1 MMLKVLIID
10 DEPIAL
16 EKLRS
21 YVLKIPFFELVAV
34 CESAFDAMK
43 AVSETQVDVIFT
55 DIDMPGLNG
64 MDFVSS
70 LAMPPMVVFI
80 TAYANYAADSYRLS
94 AVDYLLKPYGFVDFQ
109 RASNKVVERYSMS
122 HRDSSTIASTT
133 NDSLFIKADYRYLR
147 VNLAD
152 ISYIKGCGEYL
163 QIFVDGEAEPIMT
176 LSSFA
181 AIKERLTDDFIQ
193 VHRSYIVNMN
203 RVNRV
208 ERSRIVFGDDVY
220 IPIGDMYKNEFLQ
233 YLTDR
238 AVGRK

>member
-122 HRDSSTIASTT
+122 HRDSSTIASTA

>member
-43 AVSETQVDVIFT
+43 VVSETQVDVIFT

-70 LAMPPMVVFI
+70 LAMSPMVVFI

-109 RASNKVVERYSMS
+109 RASNKVMERYSMS
-122 HRDSSTIASTT
+122 HRDSSTIASTA

>member
-70 LAMPPMVVFI
+70 LAMSPMVVFI

-109 RASNKVVERYSMS
+109 RASNKVMERYSMS
-122 HRDSSTIASTT
+122 HRDSSTIASTA

>member
-1 MMLKVLIID
+1 MTLKVLIID

-16 EKLRS
+16 EKLKS

-43 AVSETQVDVIFT
+43 VVSETQVDVIFT

-70 LAMPPMVVFI
+70 LVARPMVVFI

-94 AVDYLLKPYGFVDFQ
+94 AVDYILKPYSFVDFQ
-109 RASNKVVERYSMS
+109 RASNKVMERYSMS
-122 HRDSSTIASTT
+122 HRDSPSTAATV
-133 NDSLFIKADYRYLR
+133 NDSLFVKADYRYLR
-147 VNLAD
+147 VSLAD

-163 QIFVDGEAEPIMT
+163 QIFIEGETEPIMT

-203 RVNRV
+203 RVSRV
-208 ERSRIVFGDDVY
+208 ERSRIVFGGDIY